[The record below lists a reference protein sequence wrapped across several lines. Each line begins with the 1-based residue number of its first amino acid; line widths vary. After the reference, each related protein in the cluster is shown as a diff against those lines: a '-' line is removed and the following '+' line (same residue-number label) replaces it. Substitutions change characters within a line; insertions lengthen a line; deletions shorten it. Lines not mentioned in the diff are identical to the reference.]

1 MLLRP
6 LPQLLLLLYRLGFFG
21 QGLPGVWAADV
32 PSAAKTL
39 VWGPGLEADVVLPAR
54 FFYIQAVDSSG
65 RKWVVSWRLGFAA
78 AAAHLVLPENN
89 LAGKECSHVPGTL
102 MMPSRSH
109 LRTEGLWNEFMKCV
123 LEPWWSVTWPAQ
135 LFTLENVLYDKEWV
149 VVIVAE
155 PLLIATIFPPC

>member
-65 RKWVVSWRLGFAA
+65 RK
-78 AAAHLVLPENN
+78 
-89 LAGKECSHVPGTL
+89 
-102 MMPSRSH
+102 
-109 LRTEGLWNEFMKCV
+109 
-123 LEPWWSVTWPAQ
+123 
-135 LFTLENVLYDKEWV
+135 
-149 VVIVAE
+149 
-155 PLLIATIFPPC
+155 